1 MENESINLQMN
12 ELTDTFIEVITVA
25 VDKFYGDECK
35 EGIELTLDML
45 EAIIDNGLV
54 NRFFSED
61 TDRINQVFTEITA
74 SIENKDYVL
83 TCDLLE
89 FELLPLYLQWK
100 RKMG

>member
-1 MENESINLQMN
+1 MENDSINLQMN
-12 ELTDTFIEVITVA
+12 DLTDTFIEVIAVA
-25 VDKFYGDECK
+25 VDKFYGDESR
-35 EGIELTLDML
+35 EGIGLTLDML

-61 TDRINQVFTEITA
+61 TDRINQIFSEITA